1 MTTVSGAPS
10 SASISIGTTD
20 GLQDALYLK
29 EPGSADPVSMG
40 DIHQGSS
47 FGDCFLLAVVNE
59 ITRQSV
65 IQDALNLIPYRASMD
80 ERLGRGEPA
89 ELRSDRRGRRRSTPL
104 AIDDAGMGN
113 PRSSDLQTITQV
125 LC

>member
-47 FGDCFLLAVVNE
+47 LEIAFSWLSSTRLPDKVSSRTLSTSSHTERQWMSASDVVSQPNFAP
-59 ITRQSV
+59 IV
-65 IQDALNLIPYRASMD
+65 AADADL
-80 ERLGRGEPA
+80 
-89 ELRSDRRGRRRSTPL
+89 PL
-104 AIDDAGMGN
+104 FAIDDAGMGN